1 MNNIKIILKIFPY
14 TIIPANEKY
23 NEPEMTFTT
32 SDELVSAFASGQVQ
46 PKGLKDAMYTHISQ
60 LLEPVRAHFVTNK
73 EAGELL
79 KQVKAFTK

>member
-1 MNNIKIILKIFPY
+1 VFPLVGFVC
-14 TIIPANEKY
+14 IPANEKY

-73 EAGELL
+73 EAG
-79 KQVKAFTK
+79 